1 MKNFNVLSVDDHTS
15 ILIALRAVLEDS
27 GYEVLT
33 ASSGEEVNLA
43 STVPSMLTALLDL
56 AMPKWGRVHPH
67 QQAEGGSPGNG
78 SYHNDGTGHHSHRR

>member
-43 STVPSMLTALLDL
+43 STVPSILTALLDL
-56 AMPKWGRVHPH
+56 VMPNMGT
-67 QQAEGGSPGNG
+67 GSP
-78 SYHNDGTGHHSHRR
+78 SSAS

>member
-33 ASSGEEVNLA
+33 ASSGEEEVNLA
-43 STVPSMLTALLDL
+43 STVPSILTALLDL
-56 AMPKWGRVHPH
+56 VMPNMVT
-67 QQAEGGSPGNG
+67 GSP
-78 SYHNDGTGHHSHRR
+78 SSAS